1 MSVFQMLLFL
11 FVNQSL
17 IKSAQGVYAEKLI
30 NRNTSQSS
38 LAQKGT
44 IYFDHPKCL
53 GFWQSGKFKNSQN
66 TNQGS
71 PSLSAKKS

>member
-11 FVNQSL
+11 FVNIDFFWNNVNIFQSL
-17 IKSAQGVYAEKLI
+17 IKSAQGVYAEKMI

-53 GFWQSGKFKNSQN
+53 GFWQV
-66 TNQGS
+66 
-71 PSLSAKKS
+71 